1 LADRRYEKLLFVH
14 KDIRTV
20 TVSHSTGETEPMTMQ
35 KFYNQVF
42 LPCAKRFIVN
52 DTTILERKKEGD
64 EGGWSLKS
72 KEDSVADRL
81 LQKMQLNSPLKE
93 TLPSHAPEKIRIL
106 PFSGFSYHPKSPIG
120 NDYLISRSPDAMRA
134 IIGVNQAV

>member
-1 LADRRYEKLLFVH
+1 VH

-20 TVSHSTGETEPMTMQ
+20 TISRSHGEIESLTMQ
-35 KFYNQVF
+35 KFYNAVF
-42 LPCAKRFIVN
+42 LPCAKRFIEN
-52 DTTILERKKEGD
+52 DSTRLARKETIE

-72 KEDSVADRL
+72 MEDSVADRL
-81 LQKMQLNSPLKE
+81 LQKMLLNSPLKE
-93 TLPSHAPEKIRIL
+93 TLPSNVPEKVRTL
-106 PFSGFSYHPKSPIG
+106 PFSGFSYHPRSPIG